1 MPALPET
8 SVRETNVNGT
18 GKKRVVLAGGSG
30 FLGRALAR
38 ELRLR
43 DYEVVV
49 LTRWPRPRED
59 GVREIAWNG
68 KSLGAWVQYL
78 DGAHAIVN
86 LAGRSV
92 NCRHTPE
99 NLREINESRINSVN
113 TLASAVHNVARPP
126 RVWVQAGSLAFYGD
140 LDDEWCEEGTPSG
153 EGTTVETCRL
163 WENAFATVP
172 LPQTR
177 RVLLRIGLVLARD
190 AGALSVLGKLTR
202 WFLGGA
208 AGTGQQYVSWIHLA
222 DMIQMLMAPIEREEV
237 IGVFNATG
245 PNPVT
250 NTKFMFELRRAL
262 HRPWCPP
269 APDWA
274 VRLGSWWMQTEPSLA
289 LTGRRCR
296 PARFLKL
303 GFKFQFPELRSALK
317 NIYG

>member
-1 MPALPET
+1 M
-8 SVRETNVNGT
+8 
-18 GKKRVVLAGGSG
+18 
-30 FLGRALAR
+30 
-38 ELRLR
+38 
-43 DYEVVV
+43 
-49 LTRWPRPRED
+49 
-59 GVREIAWNG
+59 
-68 KSLGAWVQYL
+68 
-78 DGAHAIVN
+78 
-86 LAGRSV
+86 
-92 NCRHTPE
+92 
-99 NLREINESRINSVN
+99 
-113 TLASAVHNVARPP
+113 
-126 RVWVQAGSLAFYGD
+126 
-140 LDDEWCEEGTPSG
+140 
-153 EGTTVETCRL
+153 
-163 WENAFATVP
+163 
-172 LPQTR
+172 
-177 RVLLRIGLVLARD
+177 
-190 AGALSVLGKLTR
+190 TR